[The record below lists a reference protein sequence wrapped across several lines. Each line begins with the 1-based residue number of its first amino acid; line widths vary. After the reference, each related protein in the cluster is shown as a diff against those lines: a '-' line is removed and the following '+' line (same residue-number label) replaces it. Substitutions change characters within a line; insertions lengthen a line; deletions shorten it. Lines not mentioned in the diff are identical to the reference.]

1 MVKLSIIIPAYN
13 EEDRIKETLE
23 AYCDFF
29 SGKIDF
35 ELQVIVNG
43 CTDNTLGVVKNV
55 AKKHKQVR
63 YVDIGKVASKGAAV
77 NYGFKIANGE
87 LIGFVDADMATK
99 PDSFYELV
107 KNIEGYEGV
116 VASRWIKNAIVNK
129 KQNLTRIIAG
139 RMFNLLVNIFFNLKI
154 KDTQCGAKLFK
165 NNAIKKVSTHLGKTK
180 WAFDVDLLYHMKL
193 YGYKINEVPTEWNEP
208 GGSHLKSKTVL
219 EMFLSILRLR
229 LVYSPFKFVVTLYN
243 KLPNKLKISELLK

>member
-87 LIGFVDADMATK
+87 LIGFVDADMATS
-99 PDSFYELV
+99 PEAFHDLIE
-107 KNIEGYEGV
+107 NIGDYEGIFASRYIKGAV
-116 VASRWIKNAIVNK
+116 QKPRQSFMRRVASRVFNFIV
-129 KQNLTRIIAG
+129 RS
-139 RMFNLLVNIFFNLKI
+139 
-154 KDTQCGAKLFK
+154 LF
-165 NNAIKKVSTHLGKTK
+165 L
-180 WAFDVDLLYHMKL
+180 
-193 YGYKINEVPTEWNEP
+193 
-208 GGSHLKSKTVL
+208 
-219 EMFLSILRLR
+219 FLIW
-229 LVYSPFKFVVTLYN
+229 
-243 KLPNKLKISELLK
+243 